1 MRQQKYFNR
10 LSQVRDSLNTK
21 RYNRDQPPITQ
32 AMLAKY
38 CNVTRQTIIAIE
50 KYEQMPSYPLAITL
64 WAILQKQLL
73 KFDKDAKLS
82 IQHLFPIPS
91 LTRVAD
97 KSA

>member
-38 CNVTRQTIIAIE
+38 CKVSRQTIIAIE
-50 KYEQMPSYPLAITL
+50 KHEQMPSYPLAITL
-64 WAILQKQLL
+64 WAILHKQLL
-73 KFDKDAKLS
+73 KFDNDAQLG
-82 IQHLFPIPS
+82 IEQLFPIPS
-91 LTRVAD
+91 LPRVTD